1 MTICLYG
8 ASSDAIAPEYIRV
21 TETLGEMLAD
31 VGHTMVYGA
40 GGAGLMGA
48 AARGM
53 KRRGGRIIGVV
64 PSFLQVDGIL
74 YDGCDEMIY
83 TDTMRERKQ
92 IMEEKAQAFIVAPGG
107 IGTYEEFFEIYTLKQ
122 LGRHQKPIVIFNPRG
137 YYDQMLA
144 MLRHTVDEGFMRDK
158 SLELY
163 TVAATPAQVLEQ
175 LGATGETVDIR
186 QTKFVKE

>member
-31 VGHTMVYGA
+31 AGHTMVYGA

-53 KRRGGRIIGVV
+53 KRRDGRIIGVV

-137 YYDQMLA
+137 YYDQMLV

-163 TVAATPAQVLEQ
+163 TVAATPARVLEQ
-175 LGATGETVDIR
+175 LGATGEMVDIR